1 MLNLIL
7 AMVCSALV
15 SVVMRVGSEG
25 EQPRK
30 PMLAVN
36 YLTCFAVSLLFL
48 RRGAGREGL
57 GLAAGLG
64 LLGGA
69 LYFGAFLLLQ
79 RNIRENGVAF
89 SSLFMK
95 LGVVVPTILGLTL
108 FHEQA
113 TATRLAG
120 IAMTVGVALV
130 LSVNPD
136 AGNLRHSSLI
146 WLLLLLVTSG
156 MADGLSKVYN
166 AYGNPALEGHFLCFI
181 FAFAL
186 LLSAGLCLRL
196 GQRPVPRDMLF
207 GLLLGLPNYFS
218 SRFLLLALYEIP
230 ASVAYPVY
238 SCGTVLITTACARLL
253 FGERISPRQCLALG
267 MALAAL
273 ALLNL

>member
-7 AMVCSALV
+7 AMACSALV
-15 SVVMRVGSEG
+15 SVIMRVGSEG

-36 YLTCFAVSLLFL
+36 YLACFAVSLLFV
-48 RRGAGREGL
+48 RWNAGSDGL

-64 LLGGA
+64 LVGGI
-69 LYFGAFLLLQ
+69 LYFGSFLLLQ
-79 RNIRENGVAF
+79 RNVRLNGIAF
-89 SSLFMK
+89 SALFMK
-95 LGVVVPTILGLTL
+95 LGVVVPTVMGLTL
-108 FHEQA
+108 FREAA
-113 TATRLAG
+113 TAPRLAG
-120 IAMTVGVALV
+120 IALTAGVALA
-130 LSVNPD
+130 LSGRPD
-136 AGNLRHSSLI
+136 AGGMKRSGLP
-146 WLLLLLVTSG
+146 WLLMLLLSSG
-156 MADGLSKVYN
+156 LADGLSKIYN
-166 AYGNPALEGHFLCFI
+166 AWGNPALEGHFLCFV

-196 GQRPVPRDMLF
+196 GQRPTLRDVLF
-207 GLLLGLPNYFS
+207 GVLLGLPNYFS

-238 SCGTVLITTACARLL
+238 ACGTILLTAACGRLL
-253 FGERISPRQCLALG
+253 FGERITPRQWFALG

>member
-7 AMVCSALV
+7 AMACSALV
-15 SVVMRVGSEG
+15 SVVMRVGSG
-25 EQPRK
+25 GDQPRK
-30 PMLAVN
+30 PMLAIN

-48 RRGAGREGL
+48 RRDAGRDGL

-64 LLGGA
+64 LVGGA

-79 RNIRENGVAF
+79 RNVRENGVAF
-89 SSLFMK
+89 SALFMK
-95 LGVVVPTILGLTL
+95 LGVVVPAILGLTL

-120 IAMTVGVALV
+120 IAMTVGVALA
-130 LSVNPD
+130 LSGKPD
-136 AGNLRHSSLI
+136 AAGLKQSGLP
-146 WLLLLLVTSG
+146 WLLLLLLASG

-166 AYGNPALEGHFLCFI
+166 AWGDPALEGHFLCFI

-186 LLSAGLCLRL
+186 LFSAALCLRR
-196 GQRPVPRDMLF
+196 GQRPVPRDALF

-218 SRFLLLALYEIP
+218 SRFLLLALYEVP

-238 SCGTVLITTACARLL
+238 SCGAILITTACGRLL
-253 FGERISPRQCLALG
+253 FGERIGPRQWVALG

>member
-7 AMVCSALV
+7 AMACSALV

-36 YLTCFAVSLLFL
+36 YLACFAVSLLFL
-48 RRGAGREGL
+48 RRGAGVEGL

-64 LLGGA
+64 LVGGA

-79 RNIRENGVAF
+79 RNVRENGVAF

-95 LGVVVPTILGLTL
+95 LGVVVPTVMGLTL

-130 LSVNPD
+130 LSGKPD
-136 AGNLRHSSLI
+136 AGGLKQSGLV
-146 WLLLLLVTSG
+146 WLLLLLLASG

-196 GQRPVPRDMLF
+196 GQRPVPRDVLF

-218 SRFLLLALYEIP
+218 SRFLLLALYEVP
-230 ASVAYPVY
+230 ASVAFPVY
-238 SCGTVLITTACARLL
+238 ACGTILITTACGRLL
-253 FGERISPRQCLALG
+253 FGERITPRQGLALG

-273 ALLNL
+273 VLLNL

>member
-1 MLNLIL
+1 MLKLIL
-7 AMVCSALV
+7 AMACSALV

-48 RRGAGREGL
+48 RRGTGREGL
-57 GLAAGLG
+57 GLAVGLG
-64 LLGGA
+64 FLGGV

-79 RNIRENGVAF
+79 RNVRENGVAF
-89 SSLFMK
+89 SALFMK
-95 LGVVVPTILGLTL
+95 LGVVVPTLMGLTL

-113 TATRLAG
+113 TAVRLAG

-130 LSVNPD
+130 LSGKPD
-136 AGNLRHSSLI
+136 AGGLKQSGLV
-146 WLLLLLVTSG
+146 WLLLLLLASG

-166 AYGNPALEGHFLCFI
+166 ACGDPALEGHFLCFI

-186 LLSAGLCLRL
+186 LFSAALCLCL
-196 GQRPVPRDMLF
+196 GQRPVPRDVLF

-218 SRFLLLALYEIP
+218 SRFLLLALYEVP

-238 SCGTVLITTACARLL
+238 ACGTILITTACGRLL
-253 FGERISPRQCLALG
+253 FGERITPRQCVALG